1 MKSMTR
7 RDIVRLAFG
16 GLPAIVVAGRKVR
29 SWAQEVPPPSPRA
42 AALARK
48 LPRWRGFNLL
58 EKFNVG
64 RQGPFVEEDFAWM
77 HEWGFDFV
85 RLPMDYR
92 CWTDPTD
99 PYRVNEKILKEI
111 DQAIEYGEKYG
122 IHVSLNLH
130 RAPGYTVAQP
140 PEKLNLW
147 RDEEAQ
153 RQFDFQW
160 SMFAKRYK
168 GISPERLSFNLVNEP
183 ANVGPEDYARVVRRV
198 VTAIRNVDPDRL
210 IISDGLQWGRDP
222 IFELVELG
230 IAQSTRGYDPM
241 PVSHYMASWVRGE
254 RWPRP
259 TWPLKEGDRVY
270 DRQYLFEN
278 RIKPW
283 KKIEEKGVG
292 VHVGE
297 FGAYN
302 RTPHEVV
309 LAWLEDYL
317 SLWKEAGWG
326 WAMWNFRGSFG
337 ILDSGREDVQY
348 EDFRGHKLDRK
359 LLELLLRS

>member
-1 MKSMTR
+1 MTLSRRNFCQFVGTTVPWLWIGRRSMAQ
-7 RDIVRLAFG
+7 LAN
-16 GLPAIVVAGRKVR
+16 
-29 SWAQEVPPPSPRA
+29 EVPPPGPTA
-42 AALARK
+42 AKLARK
-48 LPRWRGFNLL
+48 MPRWRGFNLL

-64 RQGPFVEEDFAWM
+64 NNRPFVEEDFAWM

-92 CWTDPTD
+92 CWTDPND
-99 PYRVNEKILKEI
+99 PYKLSEKVLKEI
-111 DQAIEYGEKYG
+111 DQAVEWGQKYK

-147 RDEEAQ
+147 KDEEAQ

-160 SMFAKRYK
+160 GTFAKRYQ
-168 GISPERLSFNLVNEP
+168 GISSDQLSFNLVNEP
-183 ANVGPEDYARVVRRV
+183 ANVPAATYASVVRRV
-198 VTAIRNVDPDRL
+198 VRAIRKVDPDRL

-222 IFELVELG
+222 IYELVDLG

-270 DRQYLFEN
+270 DRTYLEQE
-278 RIKPW
+278 RIRPW
-283 KKIEEKGVG
+283 KQLESKGVG

-337 ILDSGREDVQY
+337 ILDSERKDVAY

-359 LLELLLRS
+359 LLELLLRY